1 MFYIVTGFREGQ
13 PAGEW
18 VIEATSGDEACCI
31 AERRQAGVADFD
43 RFEAEA
49 DVDGLFDAEENLS
62 EEQE

>member
-1 MFYIVTGFREGQ
+1 
-13 PAGEW
+13 
-18 VIEATSGDEACCI
+18 VIEATSCDEACCI